1 LNSRKVALHTL
12 GCKVN
17 QVESS
22 HFLEVLA
29 EAGYGTAA
37 RGETADLTIV
47 HSCAVTS
54 RASLET
60 RQLLRRARRANP
72 RGEVVVVMGC
82 DVHVEA
88 PRLAAEQLATHILG
102 NGEKFDLL
110 QWLREPGTF
119 QRPCVAAA
127 PPRSIRGFREL
138 CMHRMAIG
146 RSRAVLKV
154 QDGCDAFC
162 SYCIV
167 PHSRGC
173 SRSLPARAVR
183 GQLHRFM
190 EQGFQEV
197 VLSGIHLG
205 QWGRDL
211 DARENLT
218 SLLRQLKCGGLPPR
232 IRLSSLEPLECTEGL
247 MGELQTTPE
256 LCPHFH
262 IPLQSGD
269 DDILEAMH
277 RPYGAGYYRDL
288 ILHLHDIFP
297 DAAIGADVLAGFP
310 GETESRFQNTLSLL
324 SDLPIAYLHVFP
336 FSPRPGTLALQLSN
350 RIDGHTLKARC
361 RVLREL
367 SARKRIAFAGR
378 FLGRTMELL
387 VERRDPRGF
396 LWQGTTPNY
405 LKLNI
410 ESSKA
415 LAPGMRVRARLLDA
429 TPQGLYGK
437 WVADACDPQPSLR
450 DASTSPP
457 GAEPDPCPPS

>member
-1 LNSRKVALHTL
+1 MNGKKVALHTL

-22 HFLEVLA
+22 HFLGLLA
-29 EAGYGTAA
+29 EAGYDLAA
-37 RGETADLTIV
+37 RGETADLTVV

-54 RASLET
+54 RASFET

-72 RGEVVVVMGC
+72 GGAVVAVVGC
-82 DVHVEA
+82 DVHVEG

-119 QRPCVAAA
+119 QRPCVAVA

-138 CMHRMAIG
+138 RMHRMVLG

-167 PHSRGC
+167 PHTRGC
-173 SRSLPARAVR
+173 SRSLPAGAVR
-183 GQLHRFM
+183 GQLDRFM
-190 EQGFQEV
+190 EHGFQEV

-211 DARENLT
+211 DSSENLT

-232 IRLSSLEPLECTEGL
+232 IRLSSLEPLECTEEF
-247 MGELQTTPE
+247 MGELQNTPQ

-277 RPYGAGYYRDL
+277 RPYGAAYYREL
-288 ILHLHDIFP
+288 VLYLHERFP
-297 DAAIGADVLAGFP
+297 DAAIGADVLVGFP
-310 GETESRFQNTLSLL
+310 GETESRFQNTRTLL
-324 SDLPIAYLHVFP
+324 NDLPIAYLHVFP
-336 FSPRPGTLALQLSN
+336 FSPRPGTPAFQLSN
-350 RIDGHTLKARC
+350 RIDGPVLKARC
-361 RVLREL
+361 RALREV
-367 SARKRIAFAGR
+367 SARKRVAFARR
-378 FLGRTMELL
+378 FLGRTMEVL
-387 VERRDPRGF
+387 VESRAPRSS

-405 LKLNI
+405 IKLKF
-410 ESSKA
+410 ESPKA
-415 LAPGMRVRARLLDA
+415 LAPGMRVWARLLDA
-429 TPQGLYGK
+429 TSEGLRGE
-437 WVADACDPQPSLR
+437 WVADA
-450 DASTSPP
+450 
-457 GAEPDPCPPS
+457 